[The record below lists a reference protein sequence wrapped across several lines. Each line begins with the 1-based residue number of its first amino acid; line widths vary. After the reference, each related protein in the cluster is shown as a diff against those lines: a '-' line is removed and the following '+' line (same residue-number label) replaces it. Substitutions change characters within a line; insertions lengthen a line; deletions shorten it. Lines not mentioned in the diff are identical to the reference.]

1 MTDADLTLSA
11 LYIYP
16 IKSAGGYAVTQT
28 EIEPRGPQWDRR
40 FALIGAGGRPVT
52 QRDVPG
58 MRLIRVQ
65 PQEGGWEVE
74 APGHPSLFLPERPAS
89 LSTERRHVQVWGDA
103 TEGCAVGPEFDT
115 WFSAVLGRPV
125 QLMQMPEDTERW
137 QTGKPHRSRLSYVD
151 GNPFHL
157 ITEASVA
164 HLSAASGR
172 ALTAAEFRPN
182 LVLSGALP
190 PYAEDFWRRIRV
202 GEVEFDV
209 VESCGRCAVINVT
222 AQGEAGA
229 EPLRTLARTRRQP
242 HGLPF
247 GQHLVQAAPPE
258 KRRGTL
264 RVGDRVEVLG
274 RADAPN
280 PVYP

>member
-1 MTDADLTLSA
+1 MTEPADLTLSA

-16 IKSAGGYAVTQT
+16 IKSAGGYAVAQA
-28 EIEPRGPQWDRR
+28 EIEPRGPRWDRR
-40 FALIGAGGRPVT
+40 FALIGPGGRPVT

-58 MRLIRVQ
+58 MRLIGVR
-65 PQEGGWEVE
+65 PQEGGWEVS
-74 APGHPSLFLPERPAS
+74 APGHPSLHLPQEVPAG
-89 LSTERRHVQVWGDA
+89 EERHVQVWGDA
-103 TEGCAVGPEFDT
+103 TAGCAVGPEFDR
-115 WFSAVLGRPV
+115 WFSTVLGRPV
-125 QLMQMPEDTERW
+125 QLVQMPEDTERW
-137 QTGKPHRSRLSYVD
+137 QQGKPHRSRLSYVD

-164 HLSAASGR
+164 HLSAESGR

-182 LVLSGALP
+182 LVLSGNLP
-190 PYAEDFWRRIRV
+190 AYAEDFWRRIRV

-229 EPLRTLARTRRQP
+229 EPLRTLARTRRRP

-247 GQHLVQAAPPE
+247 GQHLVQAASPD

-264 RVGDRVEVLG
+264 RVGDQAEVLR
-274 RADAPN
+274 RADEPN